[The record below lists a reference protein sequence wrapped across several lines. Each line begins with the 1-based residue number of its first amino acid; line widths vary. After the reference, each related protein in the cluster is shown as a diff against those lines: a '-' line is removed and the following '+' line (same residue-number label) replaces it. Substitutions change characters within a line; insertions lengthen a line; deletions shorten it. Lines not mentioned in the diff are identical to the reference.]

1 MAGLESGPE
10 DPNLLNVHDYERA
23 AARVLSPGAM
33 AYYSGGAMDEAT
45 LAANRDAFSRHH
57 LVPRMMRDVSHVDL
71 GVTVFGRRWRLP
83 LWSAPTALQQL
94 AHVEGELAA
103 ARACK
108 ARDVTYTLSTSAS
121 TDMED
126 VARVG
131 GPRWFQVYLLEDLG
145 ARKAMIER
153 AISHGYEALMLT
165 VDLQRLGRRERDP
178 KAAFSIPNHIG
189 LPNIGRAAGVDPL
202 DAASVPFTPVV
213 TWKDLEW
220 LAKLGRPVIVKG
232 ILHPDDAKQALDCG
246 AAAIAV
252 SNHGG
257 RQLDRAIGAL
267 DALPKVVDAVA
278 GRAPVFVDGGFRRGT
293 EVLIALAL
301 GATAVGLGRPILWGL
316 SVAGEQ
322 GVARVLDLV
331 THELELSMA
340 LSGCA
345 SLKDVGRALLSQ

>member
-1 MAGLESGPE
+1 MSRLEAGPE

-23 AARVLSPGAM
+23 AAKVLKPGAM
-33 AYYSGGAMDEAT
+33 AYYSGGAMDEVT
-45 LAANRDAFSRHH
+45 LAANRDAFAKHH
-57 LVPRMMRDVSHVDL
+57 LVPRMMRDVSSIDTSL
-71 GVTVFGRRWRLP
+71 TVFGRKWKVP
-83 LWSAPTALQQL
+83 LWSAPTALQLL
-94 AHVEGELAA
+94 AHADGELGAA
-103 ARACK
+103 KACK
-108 ARDVTYTLSTSAS
+108 AREVTYTLSTSAS

-126 VARVG
+126 VARVA
-131 GPRWFQVYLLEDLG
+131 GPRWFQVYLLEDPG

-153 AISHGYEALMLT
+153 AIAHGYEALVLT

-178 KAAFSIPNHIG
+178 KAGFSIPEHIG
-189 LPNIGRAAGVDPL
+189 LPNIGRAAGVDPRA
-202 DAASVPFTPVV
+202 AASVAFSPVV

-220 LAKLGRPVIVKG
+220 LAKFGKPVIVKG
-232 ILHPDDAKQALDCG
+232 VLHPDDAKLALDHG
-246 AAAIAV
+246 AAAVAV

-257 RQLDRAIGAL
+257 RQLDRAISAL

-301 GATAVGLGRPILWGL
+301 GATAVALGRPILWGL

-322 GVARVLDLV
+322 GVARVLDLI

>member
-1 MAGLESGPE
+1 
-10 DPNLLNVHDYERA
+10 
-23 AARVLSPGAM
+23 
-33 AYYSGGAMDEAT
+33 
-45 LAANRDAFSRHH
+45 
-57 LVPRMMRDVSHVDL
+57 
-71 GVTVFGRRWRLP
+71 
-83 LWSAPTALQQL
+83 
-94 AHVEGELAA
+94 
-103 ARACK
+103 
-108 ARDVTYTLSTSAS
+108 VTYTLSTSAS

-126 VARVG
+126 VARVA
-131 GPRWFQVYLLEDLG
+131 GPRWFQVYLLEDHG
-145 ARKAMIER
+145 ARKAMVER
-153 AISHGYEALMLT
+153 AIAQGYEALVLT

-178 KAAFSIPNHIG
+178 KAGFVIPDQIG

-202 DAASVPFTPVV
+202 DAASVPFTPAD

-220 LAKLGRPVIVKG
+220 LARFGKPVIVKG
-232 ILHPDDAKQALDCG
+232 VLHPDDAKLALDHG
-246 AAAIAV
+246 AAGIGV

-257 RQLDRAIGAL
+257 RQLDRAIAAL
-267 DALPKVVDAVA
+267 DALPKIVDAVA

-322 GVARVLDLV
+322 GVGRVLDLV

-340 LSGCA
+340 LCGCA